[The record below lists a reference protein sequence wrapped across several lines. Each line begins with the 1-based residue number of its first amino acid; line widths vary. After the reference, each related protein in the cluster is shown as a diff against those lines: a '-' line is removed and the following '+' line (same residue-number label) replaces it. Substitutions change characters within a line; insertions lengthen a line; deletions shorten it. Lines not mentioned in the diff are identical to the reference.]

1 MAADYYKVRIICTP
15 CTDDI
20 TDLVATYLVDCG
32 FETFDA
38 DAEGLDAYIPAGSM
52 TPASVE
58 DITSEALEDFPIS
71 TVFVIKAEFVPGQNW
86 NEEWEKHY
94 FQPIVIEGE
103 CVVHSSFHTDIPAA
117 RYDIVIDPKMAFGTG
132 HHSTTNLMV
141 SHLLDMNLE
150 GKSVIDMGTG
160 TAILAVLASM
170 RGAQPVVGIEIDHGA
185 WENAVD
191 NVRLNSAKAEIIEG
205 DASALAGIEEA
216 DVFIANINRNIITG
230 DMPFYASCL
239 KHGGTMLLSGFYES
253 DIPIVEEA
261 AKAFGIELK
270 ERRIDKDWAAI
281 RLVKE
286 E

>member
-1 MAADYYKVRIICTP
+1 
-15 CTDDI
+15 
-20 TDLVATYLVDCG
+20 
-32 FETFDA
+32 
-38 DAEGLDAYIPAGSM
+38 
-52 TPASVE
+52 
-58 DITSEALEDFPIS
+58 
-71 TVFVIKAEFVPGQNW
+71 
-86 NEEWEKHY
+86 
-94 FQPIVIEGE
+94 
-103 CVVHSSFHTDIPAA
+103 
-117 RYDIVIDPKMAFGTG
+117 MAFGTG